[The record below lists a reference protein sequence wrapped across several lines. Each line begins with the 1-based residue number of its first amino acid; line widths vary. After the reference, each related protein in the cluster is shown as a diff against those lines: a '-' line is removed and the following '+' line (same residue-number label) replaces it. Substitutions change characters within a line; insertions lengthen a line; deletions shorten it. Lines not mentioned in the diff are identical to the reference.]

1 MIQEPDGISLISF
14 WVPFHILANI
24 FLVIALVMYWKEKRP
39 RNLLLAVLGLYLLIR
54 IATFF
59 YFVPEITDFM
69 NTPPTGPSSVAL
81 AARADQWTTLSWL
94 RTIGEIAVN
103 VLLLLA
109 ITKPGKESGKT
120 A

>member
-1 MIQEPDGISLISF
+1 
-14 WVPFHILANI
+14 
-24 FLVIALVMYWKEKRP
+24 
-39 RNLLLAVLGLYLLIR
+39 
-54 IATFF
+54 
-59 YFVPEITDFM
+59 M